1 MLWASGS
8 SLPMELCAADA
19 RLAAREVFDASAPRP
34 DEARVDTES
43 TLTVA
48 LQNPA
53 INTITLTSDIIVMSD
68 ITINRQGKLTLNLG
82 GCKIAS
88 LKAHASAIDVQAGDI
103 VITGQGSIVAN
114 GFGSAGIR
122 IKGAMTA
129 ENSNYASVVLD
140 REVTLYAPHSYGIYL
155 AANFNAAYGVT
166 IEVRGKIVARD
177 GIGVNRMVQG
187 QGEHA
192 PQITIADQAMI
203 EVDADEGTALSAAG
217 YAHWQ
222 IGAAD
227 ITGATGVSIKA
238 GKMEFRGT
246 TLAATG
252 ELANPSGWDNT
263 VGVGAVVQIEEN
275 ADYAGEIYLNFDG
288 GKYSSHQ
295 SYLVAKYG
303 SAKTLRQLE
312 ILAGDFAAPSGA
324 FYGLAPSDD
333 RQGVVSV
340 LGGNFFIHPASELSD
355 YLADGRYL
363 EVDKTTGAA
372 KVIDPN
378 PPQAEIDPVE
388 QLALET
394 AALEALIERAK
405 VYLGKEYIGDE
416 LGDWQDPANKAVA
429 AIKRAIKASEKL
441 LRSPS
446 ATTLDQVLHL
456 QKRIKTTLRN
466 VAKIADELHGEM
478 LSVLATAQELDPSE
492 YSAYSYRALSEAMLA
507 AESLSAQPEASLN
520 QLYSA
525 FCDLE
530 LNIDLLEE
538 PEDETDIALPLPVP
552 APVPTP
558 MPTIVSEPLT
568 TPQEVLPEPV
578 PEEPEI
584 EPIMEL
590 EPEDEP
596 ISELESEFAAA
607 PEPSLDEIDT
617 WMGLGA
623 TAILATLNES
633 VTEISAAVELTPD
646 ELQTGPAVMD
656 MLEPFVPA
664 MSLPAPA
671 PAPFVAS
678 VPSAIA
684 QPLPTMAPA
693 AEPVDELALQ
703 ALADARSS
711 LYLMLDAV
719 QDLALQD
726 YQAEYAE
733 QFGELQV
740 AIAKAGAVLQKADVA
755 LPEILDVMDELKF
768 ATAGLQLE
776 PEPVAPAPSPEPK
789 LIPAAEPANAKSHLR
804 LGTVALAAMSKAN
817 RKPALQSTTDWSA
830 LREVVADIAKLEASD
845 YTHATYANVLA
856 NLERAK
862 LLLSNTAAT
871 QNDVDDLVFDLNL
884 SMLGLERNVQAPVS
898 QQFMSPAANTN
909 PNPALSQADIFAD
922 QSVTPNLLMS
932 MMAGA
937 YAGLATYRKSRL
949 AAKKRRV
956 TRKTQVFSKV

>member
-34 DEARVDTES
+34 GEARVDTES
-43 TLTVA
+43 ALTAA
-48 LQNPA
+48 LQDPA
-53 INTITLTSDIIVMSD
+53 ITTITLTSDIIVMSD
-68 ITINRQGKLTLNLG
+68 ITINRQGKLTLDLG
-82 GCKIAS
+82 GFKIAS
-88 LKAHASAIDVQAGDI
+88 LKAHASAIDVQAGDL

-114 GFGSAGIR
+114 GLGSAGVR

-140 REVTLYAPHSYGIYL
+140 QGVTLYAPHSYGVYL

-166 IEVRGKIVARD
+166 IEVRGKIIARD

-192 PQITIADQAMI
+192 PHIIITDQAVI
-203 EVDADEGTALSAAG
+203 EVDADEGTALSATG

-227 ITGATGVSIKA
+227 ITGATGVSVKA
-238 GKMEFRGT
+238 GSLEFRGT
-246 TLAATG
+246 TLSATG

-275 ADYAGEIYLNFDG
+275 TDYAGNIRLSFDG

-303 SAKTLRQLE
+303 STKTLRQLE
-312 ILAGDFAAPSGA
+312 LLDGEFAAPSGA
-324 FYGLAPSDD
+324 FYGLAPSDE
-333 RQGVVSV
+333 RQSVVAV
-340 LGGNFFIHPASELSD
+340 LGGNFYINPATELTD
-355 YLADGRYL
+355 YLAEGRYL
-363 EVDKTTGAA
+363 EIDKTTGAA

-405 VYLGKEYIGDE
+405 VYLDKEYIGDE
-416 LGDWQDPANKAVA
+416 LGDWQEPANKAVA

-441 LRSPS
+441 LRSS
-446 ATTLDQVLHL
+446 GAIVLDQVLHF

-466 VAKIADELHGEM
+466 VTKIADELRGEM
-478 LSVLATAQELDPSE
+478 LSVLATAQELEPSE

-507 AESLSAQPEASLN
+507 AESLAAQPDASLN

-552 APVPTP
+552 APTLTP
-558 MPTIVSEPLT
+558 PSTLV
-568 TPQEVLPEPV
+568 PEPV
-578 PEEPEI
+578 APVVAPSVTVEAPAVVSQPEPELEIMPEPAMDLSI
-584 EPIMEL
+584 EEEL
-590 EPEDEP
+590 QLEAEAT
-596 ISELESEFAAA
+596 SE
-607 PEPSLDEIDT
+607 PEPSPDEIDT

-623 TAILATLNES
+623 TVILATLQDS
-633 VTEISAAVELTPD
+633 VSEISAAVELTPD
-646 ELQTGPAVMD
+646 EISRPAVMD
-656 MLEPFVPA
+656 MMEPFAPPVPN
-664 MSLPAPA
+664 SAPE
-671 PAPFVAS
+671 PAPFVA
-678 VPSAIA
+678 IT
-684 QPLPTMAPA
+684 PTLAPAPMAPEP
-693 AEPVDELALQ
+693 EPVDELALQ

-740 AIAKAGAVLQKADVA
+740 AIVKANAVLQKPDVT

-776 PEPVAPAPSPEPK
+776 PEPAAAP
-789 LIPAAEPANAKSHLR
+789 IAEPIPQPNL
-804 LGTVALAAMSKAN
+804 T
-817 RKPALQSTTDWSA
+817 PSTTDWSA

-845 YTHATYANVLA
+845 YTRATYANVLA

-862 LLLSNTAAT
+862 LLLANAAAT

-884 SMLGLERNVQAPVS
+884 SLLGLERNAQAPVS
-898 QQFMSPAANTN
+898 QQFMTPLANTAPSPALA
-909 PNPALSQADIFAD
+909 QADIFAD
-922 QSVTPNLLMS
+922 QGVTPNLLMS

-949 AAKKRRV
+949 AAKKRRI
-956 TRKTQVFSKV
+956 TRKTQVYSKV